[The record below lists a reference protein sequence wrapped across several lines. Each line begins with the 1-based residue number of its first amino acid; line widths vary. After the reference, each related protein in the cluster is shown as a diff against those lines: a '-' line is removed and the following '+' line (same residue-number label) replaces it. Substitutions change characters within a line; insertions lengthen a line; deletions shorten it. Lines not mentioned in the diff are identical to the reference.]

1 MRIPLQRSK
10 DSHDA
15 SPVHGSHAVV
25 LGASISGLLAAR
37 VLSDHYDQ
45 VTLVERDRL
54 AGDGSPR
61 RGVPQARH
69 VHALM
74 SRGSQILEKMFPGLL
89 RDLVESGVP
98 VGQALHEYH
107 YEVNGH
113 VFFHDAGAVEALV
126 GAMEMYEPSRL
137 LLEAKI
143 LQRVRALPNVD
154 LLDGWDV
161 AGLTENSTLSRVTG
175 ARLVSRERSSVQR
188 GLAADL
194 VVAATGRSSRV
205 PAWLRSMGYAPA
217 PEEELAVGIKYVS
230 QHVRFPA
237 DSVNLRAVLVGPRP
251 QRPTGVAALEQEGG
265 NWVVT
270 CFGYAG
276 HHPPLDRERWL
287 AFADDLLPQ
296 AFGEALHDAEP
307 LDDLHQ
313 HGFAANHRRR
323 YDKLTRFPDGL
334 LVTGDAMCSF
344 NPIYGQGMTVA
355 ALEALCMRE
364 ALQHGAEGLPRRFF
378 KAAAEP
384 VGEAWK
390 LAVGADL
397 SLPEQIVP
405 GPRPRAARAANR
417 YLDQVV
423 ATAEHDP
430 VMAWRF
436 FAVLG
441 FEEPPSAFFAPDTLR
456 RVSSDRRHHRRAG
469 SSRLT
474 AMGAEARVWP

>member
-1 MRIPLQRSK
+1 MHLPLQRNG
-10 DSHDA
+10 
-15 SPVHGSHAVV
+15 SPVEQRTLGSHAVV
-25 LGASISGLLAAR
+25 LGAGMSGLLAAR
-37 VLSDHYDQ
+37 VLADHYEQ
-45 VTLVERDRL
+45 VTVVERDL
-54 AGDGSPR
+54 LPGDGAPR

-98 VGQALHEYH
+98 VGRALHEFH
-107 YEVNGH
+107 YEINGH
-113 VFFHDAGAVEALV
+113 VFFHDADVAEALV
-126 GAMEMYEPSRL
+126 GATEVYEPSRL

-143 LQRVRALPNVD
+143 LQRVRAFPNVE

-161 AGLTENSTLSRVTG
+161 AGLTEDKTLSRVTG
-175 ARLVSRERSSVQR
+175 ARVVSRERSPVQR
-188 GLAADL
+188 GLPADL
-194 VVAATGRSSRV
+194 VVAAIGRGNRV
-205 PAWLRSMGYAPA
+205 PAWLRSMGFAAP
-217 PEEELAVGIKYVS
+217 PEEEVPVGIKYVT

-237 DSVNLRAVLVGPRP
+237 DSVNLRAVLVGPTP
-251 QRPTGVAALEQEGG
+251 QRPSGVAALEQEGG
-265 NWVVT
+265 NWVIT

-276 HHPPLDRERWL
+276 HHPPADRKGWL
-287 AFADDLLPQ
+287 AFAEDLLPHDF
-296 AFGEALHDAEP
+296 AEALHEAEP

-313 HGFAANHRRR
+313 HRFPANHRRR

-355 ALEALCMRE
+355 AMEALCMRE
-364 ALQHGAEGLPRRFF
+364 ALQGGADDLPRRFF
-378 KAAAEP
+378 KVAAEP
-384 VGEAWK
+384 VSEAWK

-397 SLPEQIVP
+397 SLPERIVP
-405 GPRPRAARAANR
+405 GPRPLAARAANR

-423 ATAEHDP
+423 AAAEHDP

-441 FEEPPSAFFAPDTLR
+441 FEEPPSALFAPDTLR
-456 RVSSDRRHHRRAG
+456 RVASDRRHHRRRTDFAAAG
-469 SSRLT
+469 TGGGLGST
-474 AMGAEARVWP
+474 WP